1 MNSRRQRPDRPAPLP
16 GTAHLRLVTGD
27 PHTEEKVLNVLRA
40 YFTLTEPAHYSGG
53 RAYLQL
59 DTRTEPPAH
68 PEAD

>member
-1 MNSRRQRPDRPAPLP
+1 MTTRRPRPDRPAPLP

-27 PHTEEKVLNVLRA
+27 PDTEEKVLNVLRA
-40 YFTLTEPAHYSGG
+40 YFTITEPAHYPGG

-59 DTRTEPPAH
+59 DTRTPHPTH